1 MASTL
6 ILSVQEGSIAFGE
19 KTIFDNLSFNI
30 HEGDKICLVG
40 KNGTGK
46 STLMNIVTGERDL
59 DSGERWVL
67 QGTTVG
73 YLQQEIIPVPG
84 QTVYDFVFQQLKKS
98 GQEEENLYKVD
109 MVIEPLD
116 LRPEDRMDKLSGGQ
130 LRRAALAR
138 ALVEEPEVLLLDEP
152 TNHLDLDVIEWL
164 EKYLNAYRGAVLC
177 VSHDKAFLA
186 NISDKIFWLDRG
198 RMRVC
203 PKGFKHFDEWSAE
216 LLEQEERELKN
227 RAKLVEQEVEWA
239 SRGVK
244 ARRKRNVRRL
254 EIMHQERAR
263 LKQDQS
269 AFRRMMAKVD
279 IGEME
284 NAELGSRVV
293 AEFYKV
299 DKKYTHEDGRD
310 VRILDKFSMRMTK
323 GDRIGI
329 LGRNGSGKTSFL
341 KLLTGEEKPDM
352 GKVKL
357 AYDLEVSYFDQKRRD
372 LLPDATIQQIL
383 CPQGGEYL
391 KVMGKTR
398 HICGYLKDFLFEP
411 SMMLQRVS
419 TLSGGQKNRLLLAKV
434 LADPKPLMILDEPTN
449 DLDMD
454 TLDILEEIL
463 SHYTGTLVVVSHDR
477 DFLDQTVSK
486 ILAFEGDAAVD
497 ACIGGYTD
505 YLAVRDK
512 LRAER
517 RKRRDEEDEERGFIR
532 KPDPEDAPVK
542 KTATPAPA
550 AKPATAKK
558 LTYKLQYELDNL
570 PAKIAGLEKEIEDL
584 EAMLDDPTLFERDRG
599 QFDTASKRLMLARA
613 DLENAEMRWL
623 ELEDMRASIAG

>member
-1 MASTL
+1 MASSL
-6 ILSVQEGSIAFGE
+6 ILNVQEGSIAFGE
-19 KTIFDNLSFNI
+19 KTIFKNLSFNI

-46 STLMNIVTGERDL
+46 STLMNIITGEKDL

-67 QGTTVG
+67 HGTTIG
-73 YLQQEIIPVPG
+73 YLQQEITPEPG
-84 QTVYDFVFQQLKKS
+84 QTVYDFVFQQLKKA

-109 MVIEPLD
+109 MVIQPLD
-116 LRPEDRMDKLSGGQ
+116 LRPEDRMDRLSGGQ

-138 ALVEEPEVLLLDEP
+138 SLVEEPEILLLDEP

-164 EKYLNAYRGAVLC
+164 ETYLKMYRGAVLC
-177 VSHDKAFLA
+177 VSHDKTFLA

-198 RMRVC
+198 NMRVC
-203 PKGFKHFDEWSAE
+203 PKGFSHFDEWSTL

-227 RAKLVEQEVEWA
+227 RAKQVEQEVEWA

-244 ARRKRNVRRL
+244 ARRKRNIRRL
-254 EIMHQERAR
+254 QIMREERAR
-263 LKQDQS
+263 LKSDQS

-293 AEFYKV
+293 AEFFKV
-299 DKKYTHEDGRD
+299 DKKYTDEDGREI
-310 VRILDKFSMRMTK
+310 RILDKFSMRMVK

-341 KLLTGEEKPDM
+341 RLLTGEEKPDM

-357 AYDLEVSYFDQKRRD
+357 ARDLEISYFDQKRRD
-372 LLPDATIQQIL
+372 LLPDATVQQVL
-383 CPQGGEYL
+383 CPQGGDHL
-391 KVMGKTR
+391 QVMGKTR
-398 HICGYLKDFLFEP
+398 HVCGYLKDFLFDP
-411 SMMLQRVS
+411 SMVMQRVS

-434 LADPKPLMILDEPTN
+434 LADPKPLLILDEPTN

-454 TLDILEEIL
+454 TLDRLEEIL

-477 DFLDQTVSK
+477 DFLDQSVSK
-486 ILAFEGDAAVD
+486 ILAFDGGGAVD

-517 RKRRDEEDEERGFIR
+517 QNRRDEEDEERGFVR
-532 KPDPEDAPVK
+532 RPDNTGAAAKPAPAV
-542 KTATPAPA
+542 KTATP
-550 AKPATAKK
+550 KK
-558 LTYKLQYELDNL
+558 LTYKLQYEFDNL
-570 PAKIAGLEKEIEDL
+570 PAKIAALEKEIGDL
-584 EAMLDDPTLFERDRG
+584 EEALADATLFERDRA
-599 QFDTASKRLMLARA
+599 QFDAASKRLLLARA
-613 DLENAEMRWL
+613 DLESAEMRWL
-623 ELEDMRASIAG
+623 ELEDLRQAVEN